1 MIELAHGVGGRGDL
15 PLPLWMFSW
24 AASIALV
31 LSFIA
36 LGFLWTQ
43 PKLAALAAR
52 PTHPLGAVGRGLVAI
67 LRAVALALYVTALA
81 AGFWGIDDPARN
93 LLPVTLYVAVW
104 VGSLV
109 LSGLV
114 LDLWSLIN
122 PLVTLTRI
130 VERLLGRTGE
140 TSPNAPSSMVGDAAA
155 AVGMFVFLYYELIH
169 LSGASPRSIGRLLAV
184 HTVVSVVV
192 GVRWGSS
199 WLRRYEPFSAVSYF
213 VGHLAPFG
221 VRYEPS
227 SVTARVPMSGLAT
240 VPTDVASV
248 ALLMVVLGGTTFDGF
263 AESRSGR
270 SLFGTAEGWTGTVAL
285 TAGLAAS
292 VLLVTVLYTVG
303 CWWVA
308 RVTGERTTAMIGA
321 FAPSVIPI
329 VFGYAL
335 AHYAQLLVDEIQS
348 FWFRLSDPFG
358 KGWDLFGSAA
368 GEVDYNVV
376 SPDAIAWVQV
386 LAILFGHIGAVAVAH
401 DRSLERFD
409 AKDAWRSQFAMLV
422 VMVAY
427 STLGLWLLL
436 SA

>member
-1 MIELAHGVGGRGDL
+1 MIEFAHGVGGRGDL

-43 PKLAALAAR
+43 PKLAALASR
-52 PTHPLGAVGRGLVAI
+52 PEHSIGVAGRAVVI
-67 LRAVALALYVTALA
+67 VLRALALALYLTALT
-81 AGFWGIDDPARN
+81 AGFWGTDDPARN

-109 LSGLV
+109 LSGLTI
-114 LDLWSLIN
+114 DLWSVVN
-122 PLVTLTRI
+122 PLVTLTRML
-130 VERLLGRTGE
+130 ERLLGRSGA
-140 TSPNAPSSMVGDAAA
+140 TSSNAPASVRGDLAA

-169 LSGASPRSIGRLLAV
+169 QSGASPRSIGRLLAV

-192 GVRWGSS
+192 GLRWGSS
-199 WLRRYEPFSAVSYF
+199 WLRRHEPFSALSYF
-213 VGHLAPFG
+213 VGHLAPLWMRHETTSVG
-221 VRYEPS
+221 VRI
-227 SVTARVPMSGLAT
+227 PMSGLAR
-240 VPTDVASV
+240 VPTTVGSV

-270 SLFGTAEGWTGTVAL
+270 SLFGTAEGWTGTVSL

-292 VLLVTVLYTVG
+292 IAIVAALYAVG
-303 CWWVA
+303 CWWVS
-308 RVTGERTTAMIGA
+308 RVTGERTTDMIGA

-329 VFGYAL
+329 VFGYAV

-358 KGWDLFGSAA
+358 KGWDLFGSAT
-368 GEVDYNVV
+368 GEVDYNVIG
-376 SPDAIAWVQV
+376 PDTIAWVQV

-401 DRSLERFD
+401 DRSLERFA